1 MRKRHMTIQMA
12 LASYTDLL
20 KIVRVLKRKKNS
32 YKQTDRQRR
41 HESLVMK
48 MLASTSRGQYLLP
61 L

>member
-1 MRKRHMTIQMA
+1 MRKRHVTIQMA